1 MPRCA
6 GVTDVKTFVH
16 SEVAHY
22 KRIKYVEF
30 IYAIPKSS
38 SGKIHRRV
46 LVARERARSSAV

>member
-6 GVTDVKTFVH
+6 GVTDVKVFVL